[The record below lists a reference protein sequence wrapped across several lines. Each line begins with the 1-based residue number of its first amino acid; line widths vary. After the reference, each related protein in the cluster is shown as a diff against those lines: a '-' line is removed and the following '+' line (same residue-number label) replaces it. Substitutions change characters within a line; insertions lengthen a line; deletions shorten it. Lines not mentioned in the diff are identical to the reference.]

1 MSRIF
6 LSHSSV
12 DELEAVALKHWLA
25 DNGWDEEDVFLDVD
39 PERGLVA
46 GERWQEALRKAAD
59 RCEAVVFLVTPAWA
73 KSKWC
78 LAEFLLAKNLH
89 KHIFGVILKDVP
101 ISELPIEMTSE
112 WQLCQLV
119 GSGPDETVCFRHR
132 EIEYAISFQID
143 GLRRFRN
150 GLKKAGLNADFFPW
164 PPKDDPNRSP
174 YRGLEPLDICD
185 AAVFFG
191 RDVEILRGLDALR
204 GMRDNQDKKLFVIL
218 GASGTGKSSFL
229 RAGLLPRLAR
239 DDRHWSFGR
248 SVTRSVENMVL
259 SVLCIRLMPS

>member
-59 RCEAVVFLVTPAWA
+59 RCEAVVLLVTPAWA

-150 GLKKAGLNADFFPW
+150 GLKRASTLISFPGRPKTILTVRLTVAWSLWISVMRQYSLAATWKSCEDWMPCVACVTTKTRNCSSYWVPQARANPHSCVPVCCPDWRVTTAIGHSAGA
-164 PPKDDPNRSP
+164 
-174 YRGLEPLDICD
+174 
-185 AAVFFG
+185 
-191 RDVEILRGLDALR
+191 
-204 GMRDNQDKKLFVIL
+204 
-218 GASGTGKSSFL
+218 
-229 RAGLLPRLAR
+229 
-239 DDRHWSFGR
+239 
-248 SVTRSVENMVL
+248 
-259 SVLCIRLMPS
+259 